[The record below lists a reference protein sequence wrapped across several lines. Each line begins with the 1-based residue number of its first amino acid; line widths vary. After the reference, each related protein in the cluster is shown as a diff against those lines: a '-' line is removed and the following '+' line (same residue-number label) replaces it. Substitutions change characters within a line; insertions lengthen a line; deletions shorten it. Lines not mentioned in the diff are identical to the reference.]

1 MIPAPHLQPIGG
13 RTLSDP
19 TNMVGDMLSY
29 EVVGGGVRPPWWRSA
44 AYAVVA
50 LLGTLISIIFSP
62 FSLTV
67 TPDSDGFTGLLLL
80 GLLGLMIAGSVAL
93 FWRDRFPFTLT
104 IVAAVLPVFLPLGNT
119 VALIALAA
127 LIGRR
132 RGPAVW
138 LTAGLV
144 AVTSTWVV
152 VVDALAQP
160 QAASVT
166 KMVLGPQSENMHQD
180 ASISPVAVPVVILL
194 GLGVSIGLGLL
205 VRARR
210 EAARASDEASVQKQ
224 TTGRLGEEVARRQ
237 ERERIA
243 REVHDAL
250 GHRLS
255 LLNLHAGALEA
266 NAGEDPRLEQS
277 AQLVQHSARAAMDDL
292 SSLLSVL
299 REPMGEDGP
308 ALPLSQLAQ
317 VVQESWSAG
326 QPLNSSVFILD
337 ADRAHPTLSRAVYR
351 IVQELLT
358 NARKHAPGES
368 IFLSVQGSPAEG
380 VVIDARNG
388 YLGGLGQR
396 AAGSARGLA
405 GITERAELLGGSVRY
420 GLDDAGRTFRVRVEL
435 PWLDAPAA

>member
-1 MIPAPHLQPIGG
+1 
-13 RTLSDP
+13 
-19 TNMVGDMLSY
+19 MVGGMLSY
-29 EVVGGGVRPPWWRSA
+29 EVVGGDVRPPWWRSA
-44 AYAVVA
+44 AYAIVA
-50 LLGTLISIIFSP
+50 LLGTFSSIIFSP

-67 TPDSDGFTGLLLL
+67 TPEADGFTALLLL

-93 FWRDRFPFTLT
+93 FWRDRYPFTLT
-104 IVAAVLPVFLPLGNT
+104 IVAAVLPVVLPLGNT
-119 VALIALAA
+119 LALIALAA

-138 LTAGLV
+138 LTTGLV
-144 AVTSTWVV
+144 AVTSAWVV
-152 VVDALAQP
+152 IVDALAQP

-166 KMVLGPQSENMHQD
+166 KMVLGPPGRDMLQD
-180 ASISPVAVPVVILL
+180 MSISPVAVAVVILL

-210 EAARASDEASVQKQ
+210 EAARASNEASVHKQ

-266 NAGEDPRLEQS
+266 NAGADSRLEQS

-299 REPMGEDGP
+299 REPMGEDWP

-317 VVQESWSAG
+317 VLQDSWSAG
-326 QPLNSSVFILD
+326 QPLNSSVFISD
-337 ADRAHPTLSRAVYR
+337 ADRAHPALSRAVYR

-368 IFLSVQGSPAEG
+368 AFLSVQGSPAEG
-380 VVIDARNG
+380 IVIDARNR

-420 GLDDAGRTFRVRVEL
+420 GLDEGDSVFRVRVEL